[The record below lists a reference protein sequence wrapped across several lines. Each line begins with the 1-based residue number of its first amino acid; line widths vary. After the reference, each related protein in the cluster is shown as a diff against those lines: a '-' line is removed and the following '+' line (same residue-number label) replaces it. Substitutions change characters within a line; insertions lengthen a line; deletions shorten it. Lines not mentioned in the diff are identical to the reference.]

1 MQNNCLTVGLKE
13 FNFAMKTF
21 RVGAPRKNAKK
32 KPIFPPAILSYSSGF
47 LTIES
52 EDKVVNIHA
61 SGEWHGKAEFSNMVV
76 TAIALVPLTGD
87 LVIIK
92 YADNKLHI
100 ATTSITCTWT
110 SSSHQLISQLTNPS
124 LIDIFAMWRTLPAH
138 QLHGDGI
145 VKQYKAAHARMHKDT
160 EKLAKKLTEYEITQD
175 DLITLIEAKVE
186 AKISAKI

>member
-13 FNFAMKTF
+13 FNHAMKTF
-21 RVGAPRKNAKK
+21 KVGVERKNAKK
-32 KPIFPPAILSYSSGF
+32 KPIFPPAILAYSNGF

-52 EDKVVNIHA
+52 EEKLVNIHA
-61 SGEWHGKAEFSNMVV
+61 SGEWHGKAEFSNTFV
-76 TAIALVPLTGD
+76 TALTKVPLTGD
-87 LVIIK
+87 PIIIK
-92 YADNKLHI
+92 YADNRLHI

-145 VKQYKAAHARMHKDT
+145 AKQYKAAHAKMLKDT
-160 EKLAKKLTEYEITQD
+160 EKLAKKLTAYEITQD
-175 DLITLIEAKVE
+175 DLITMIEAKVK